1 MIICTFIVLDDYCA
15 EWLIHRMRNITLKLE
30 DKIISRVK
38 HIAVD
43 EDTSVSAWVSSL
55 IESALRDRDAY
66 EAARKG
72 ALEDLDN
79 PIHLGGVPLNRE
91 ELHSR

>member
-1 MIICTFIVLDDYCA
+1 
-15 EWLIHRMRNITLKLE
+15 MRNITLKLE
-30 DKIISRVK
+30 DQLLRRVK

-43 EDTSVSAWVSSL
+43 EEISVSAWVTKL

-66 EAARKG
+66 EATRKG

-79 PIHLGGVPLNRE
+79 PLSLGGVPLSRE
-91 ELHSR
+91 ELHTR